1 METRILG
8 ATGIEVT
15 RLGVGL
21 SEIREVDVNTVEKL
35 LNTALDQGINFLDT
49 SACYGNSEELV
60 GKTVSNRRSEFSLAT
75 KCGHIT
81 GGYDGIAWTAE
92 TIKHSI
98 DRSLSRMKTDH
109 LDLVQLHSCDK
120 EILEQGEVIDELL
133 KAKNSGKTRF
143 IGYSGDNE
151 NAEWAVQSGIFD
163 TLQTSFSLVDQKAR
177 NGLLKLAKSNSM
189 GIIIKRPIGNGV
201 WGKSAAASSYTEE
214 YFNRARAMLDLGELA
229 GGDDRIALAIGFLF
243 SHEEIST
250 AIIGT
255 TNANHLLSNI
265 QMLENG
271 ISVPPE
277 TIFELTK
284 RFKKLGSNWFQ
295 MN

>member
-1 METRILG
+1 MQTRKLG
-8 ATGIEVT
+8 STGIEVS
-15 RLGVGL
+15 RLGIGL
-21 SEIREVDVNTVEKL
+21 SEIRESDVNTVEKL
-35 LNTALDQGINFLDT
+35 LNTALDQGVNFLDT

-60 GKTVSNRRSEFSLAT
+60 GKTVFNRRSEFSLAT

-81 GGYDGIAWTAE
+81 GGYDGIAWTAD

-98 DRSLSRMKTDH
+98 DRSLSRMKTDYI
-109 LDLVQLHSCDK
+109 DLVQLNSCDK
-120 EILEQGEVIDELL
+120 EVLEQGEVIDELL
-133 KAKNSGKTRF
+133 EAKKSGKTRF
-143 IGYSGDNE
+143 VGYSGDNE

-177 NGLLKLAKSNSM
+177 NGLLKSAQSNGM

-201 WGKSAAASSYTEE
+201 WGKVSSSSAYTQE
-214 YFNRARAMLDLGELA
+214 YFNRAKAMADLGDIIGSEDPISMA
-229 GGDDRIALAIGFLF
+229 MGFLF

-255 TNANHLLSNI
+255 TNVNYLLSNI
-265 QMLENG
+265 QMLEDG
-271 ISVPPE
+271 VSISPKTLSE
-277 TIFELTK
+277 LADRFEN
-284 RFKKLGSNWFQ
+284 LGSDWYQ

>member
-1 METRILG
+1 MQTRKLG
-8 ATGIEVT
+8 STGIEVS
-15 RLGVGL
+15 RLGIGL
-21 SEIREVDVNTVEKL
+21 SEIRESDVHTVEKL

-60 GKTVSNRRSEFSLAT
+60 GKTVANRRNEFALAT

-81 GGYDGIAWTAE
+81 GDFDGIAWTKD

-98 DRSLSRMKTDH
+98 DRSLNRMKTDY

-120 EILEQGEVIDELL
+120 EILEKGEVIEELL
-133 KAKNSGKTRF
+133 AAKNSGKTKF

-177 NGLLKLAKSNSM
+177 NGLLKLANSKGM

-201 WGKSAAASSYTEE
+201 WGKGQSSSSYTQE
-214 YFNRARAMLDLGELA
+214 YFNRANAMSGV
-229 GGDDRIALAIGFLF
+229 GDIVGSDDPIGMAMGFLF

-255 TNANHLLSNI
+255 TNVNHLLSNI
-265 QMLENG
+265 EMLDKG
-271 ISVPPE
+271 ISIDPKTFSELVDR
-277 TIFELTK
+277 FEN
-284 RFKKLGSNWFQ
+284 LGSNWFQ